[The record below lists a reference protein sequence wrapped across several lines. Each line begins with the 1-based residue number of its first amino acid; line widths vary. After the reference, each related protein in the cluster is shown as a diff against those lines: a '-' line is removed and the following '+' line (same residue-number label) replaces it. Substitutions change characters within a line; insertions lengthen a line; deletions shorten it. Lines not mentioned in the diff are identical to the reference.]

1 MEKEKHIYSLR
12 LKLAPL
18 TKMNEFGVF
27 ISLFFTVVLF
37 SLLSKEFLTLK
48 TWGGILTISS
58 EVGIIAVGAA
68 FLMISGEFDL
78 SVSSVFAVSGM
89 TMAMLVTSG
98 VDATLAF
105 LIALLVSAGIGALNG
120 FITLRFAI
128 PSFITT
134 LGMMMFLRG
143 LLLATTGGFPVKIA
157 GDYPILDI
165 LAGRILGDLRLHAVW
180 FVTIAAIFH
189 IILTLT
195 PYGNWTYA
203 TGGQADTARA
213 LGVSANKVK
222 FINFVLSATLA
233 GLAGCIA
240 LARFRIVEPTA
251 GIGLELEAIAA
262 SVIGG
267 CSLRGGIGSIAGAAA
282 GALIVGMIRV
292 GLVLAGAPPYWYS
305 GFIGVILIGAAII
318 YKMTR
323 GKHIRW

>member
-1 MEKEKHIYSLR
+1 MKKKSIKNGLEVKMASLMR
-12 LKLAPL
+12 
-18 TKMNEFGVF
+18 MNEFGVF
-27 ISLFFTVVLF
+27 VSLLFTITLF

-58 EVGIIAVGAA
+58 EVGIIAVGIA

-105 LIALLVSAGIGALNG
+105 IAALLVSACIGALNG

-134 LGMMMFLRG
+134 LGTMMFLRG
-143 LLLATTGGFPVKIA
+143 VLLAVTGGFPVKIA
-157 GDYPILDI
+157 GEYPIFNA
-165 LAGRILGDLRLHAVW
+165 LAGRIVSDLRVHALW
-180 FVTIAAIFH
+180 FIAIASLFH

-195 PYGNWTYA
+195 PYGNWTFA

-213 LGVSANKVK
+213 LGVNVTMVK

-251 GIGLELEAIAA
+251 GVGLELEAIAA

-267 CSLRGGIGSIAGAAA
+267 CSLKGGIGSIIGAAA
-282 GALIVGMIRV
+282 GALMVGMIRV

-318 YKMTR
+318 YKLTR
-323 GKHIRW
+323 GRHIRW